1 VFSGWGI
8 FHVLSAPGTAERQKN
23 QNGGNPEMKFKISHI
38 IRIILLVFLH
48 GICVNGY
55 TTTPALAGTRPLI
68 EKKKGQ
74 PEIPVDISEIPNERY
89 LLYTDRTIYAA
100 GEKILFRALNLSP
113 AAMRTPE
120 WSRVLYL
127 ELINASQTTVA
138 RGKYEIGKRG
148 SSGALVIPAT
158 TQTGNYYLRAYTRW
172 MRNYPVEE
180 YASVGLV
187 IINPNNP
194 PARSGQQ
201 NYNGNTAV
209 AQPEADSGKY
219 LAGNSEDFRIRTD
232 REEYPARSKV
242 RLEIEIPAG
251 NMPSAYEYSV
261 SVVPAL
267 ALETRA
273 YDPGKYEYTEISGND
288 ARFYPETRGI
298 TLSGRVMMNG
308 RQDPG
313 DFTVVHSSIL
323 GKGSGYA
330 GFRTNDQGE
339 FHIVLPEIYG
349 PLNLFVAAETDNGEI
364 LIDND
369 YSTEHAGTVAAY
381 YLSENEKELAA
392 EIMFGAQVESAY
404 DPVPVL
410 ADTSSGTVSIDLGNG
425 GDPFYGPPM
434 KTILIDDY
442 VALPSLEEFIVE
454 LLPEINILR
463 RKGETSISLYGMHT
477 DIALYPPLILFDYIP
492 VFDIEE
498 LLKLTPADV
507 QRIELV
513 NATFS
518 RGDLTFGGIV
528 SVFSRN
534 GDLSGYKLTGASYFF
549 DFEAYNDTK
558 LPVYPDYSG
567 GKGDLYIPDYR
578 NTLLWEPLLSAKP
591 GETKTIEFYTSDRP
605 GEYSII
611 IRGISGERELLTG
624 EASFRVTTAYP

>member
-1 VFSGWGI
+1 MKYRI
-8 FHVLSAPGTAERQKN
+8 FQMT
-23 QNGGNPEMKFKISHI
+23 
-38 IRIILLVFLH
+38 RIILLAFLH
-48 GICVNGY
+48 GMCVKGY
-55 TTTPALAGTRPLI
+55 TAIPALAGNGPSTA
-68 EKKKGQ
+68 EKKSQ

-89 LLYTDRTIYAA
+89 YLFTDRTMYAA

-113 AAMRTPE
+113 VAMKTPE

-127 ELINASQTTVA
+127 ELLNASHVAVA
-138 RGKYEIGKRG
+138 RAKYITGRHG
-148 SSGALVIPAT
+148 SSGALFIPAT

-172 MRNYPVEE
+172 MRNYPADE
-180 YASVGLV
+180 YASVGMV

-201 NYNGNTAV
+201 NNNGKPA
-209 AQPEADSGKY
+209 AELPAADSGNY
-219 LAGNSEDFRIRTD
+219 LANNSGDFRIRTD
-232 REEYPARSKV
+232 RDEYPARSKV
-242 RLEIEIPAG
+242 RLEIETPAG
-251 NMPSAYEYSV
+251 NIPSAYEYSV
-261 SVVPAL
+261 SVVPAM

-273 YDPGKYEYTEISGND
+273 YDPGKHEFSAISGNS

-298 TLSGRVMMNG
+298 TLSGRVMKNG
-308 RQDPG
+308 RQDPS

-323 GKGSGYA
+323 GKGSAYA

-339 FHIVLPEIYG
+339 FHIVLPDTYG
-349 PLNLFVAAETDNGEI
+349 PLNLFVAAETENGEI

-369 YSTEHAGTVAAY
+369 YSTEHAGTVAVY
-381 YLSENEKELAA
+381 YLPEKEKELAT
-392 EIMFGAQVESAY
+392 EIMFGAQVGSAY
-404 DPVPVL
+404 DPVPAL
-410 ADTSSGTVSIDLGNG
+410 ADTSSGTVSIETDNRAI
-425 GDPFYGPPM
+425 PFYGPPI
-434 KTILIDDY
+434 KTILVDDY

-454 LLPEINILR
+454 LLQEINIRR
-463 RKGETSISLYGMHT
+463 RKGETSIFVQSIHKDL
-477 DIALYPPLILFDYIP
+477 ILFQPLILYDYIP

-498 LLKLTPADV
+498 FLKLTPEDV

-513 NATFS
+513 NAIFA

-534 GDLSGYKLTGASYFF
+534 GALSGYKLTGASYFF

-567 GKGDLYIPDYR
+567 GEGDRHIPDYR
-578 NTLLWEPLLSAKP
+578 NTLFWEPHLSAET

-605 GEYSII
+605 GEYTIM
-611 IRGISGERELLTG
+611 IRGISGEGEVMTG